1 MFFSSF
7 LDEAHWK
14 SSERKINRKFSLENC
29 LAISYFNS
37 FSVFLFLSL
46 FNLLL
51 ITFICFPSHLSLSWL
66 SNSNR
71 PGFLLCSYALFLASL
86 LSQKKSHR
94 SEFSIFSPL
103 LCLSFQCEKLFAL
116 NQSRH
121 YFSLSSLLSHIRK
134 TQKKSL
140 KYSQEK
146 FIAPFFSCICSNC
159 KKRK

>member
-14 SSERKINRKFSLENC
+14 SSERKSTEKFFLRILSCDFTLIH
-29 LAISYFNS
+29 L
-37 FSVFLFLSL
+37 SVFLFLSL

-51 ITFICFPSHLSLSWL
+51 ITFICFLSHLSLSWL

-71 PGFLLCSYALFLASL
+71 PGFLLCSYALSLTGISAFARRKAIAVNSRFFRLSYVFL
-86 LSQKKSHR
+86 
-94 SEFSIFSPL
+94 
-103 LCLSFQCEKLFAL
+103 CEKLFAL

-134 TQKKSL
+134 TQKTIFEIFTRKI
-140 KYSQEK
+140 YR
-146 FIAPFFSCICSNC
+146 PFFSCICSNC